1 MNVNTALCP
10 QCRKVATFV
19 RQGNFN
25 RCSECGA
32 MYQLADWGNP
42 PGPPVSQRSEVG
54 QFFIQ
59 LAKAVLIMLALAVV
73 LLGVAFAGCA
83 ALVLRH

>member
-1 MNVNTALCP
+1 
-10 QCRKVATFV
+10 
-19 RQGNFN
+19 
-25 RCSECGA
+25 